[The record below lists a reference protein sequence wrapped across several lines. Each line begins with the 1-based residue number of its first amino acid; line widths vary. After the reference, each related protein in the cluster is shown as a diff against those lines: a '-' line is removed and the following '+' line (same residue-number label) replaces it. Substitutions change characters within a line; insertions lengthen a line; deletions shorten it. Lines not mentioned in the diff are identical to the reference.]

1 MDDLIKSEKKLF
13 SSLKN
18 GLQNDYIS
26 IDKSFVPKLN
36 SNKLNRF
43 YSEDTSFWFAR
54 LKIKDEKTIY
64 YFGLN
69 NEEYE
74 TVKPDL
80 ILKFNAESSLSP
92 IKFVKDKVAILTK
105 LKHNNLDYAKK
116 LSKNFKI
123 SRKEDFYF
131 FILGEIESDDIL
143 NNIMLFIETIDYNVD
158 FKNNYLIIN
167 DEIPKLDLNNNSP
180 FDVLKN
186 NVQIMKIINYL
197 KTTPLNKELID
208 LIINYLFVM
217 DKNQNYTVNN
227 KVISYSFSINKY
239 FGFISNYFKDYE
251 QYLDLDVNDAFELF
265 KQNYF
270 KEVSE
275 IDNIFNIQEI
285 FYSDFLDDKDNLF
298 NEYLL
303 LKDSPKI
310 KFHLIPSYGLSDEDL
325 TNIFNNI
332 KKDIDNEIIT
342 ENDDLDLIIEYYFEQ
357 YVSDNNSKEIIK
369 YYNEFVNSD
378 SYNELLNRYP
388 SLNENDLEDIKNK
401 IKIDIKN
408 ENLTES
414 DINKRF
420 EIFFSKKYLE
430 VQYTSSLSK
439 EFEDTFKYKRYG
451 LFETEIQEIFEK
463 INNKIKNW
471 HYDWTIFDTDLQ
483 ETIEYHINQKLEEI
497 RSSTR
502 LKFEEV
508 FPNKKSIRIVLN
520 KLILPEKEYEDLKDI
535 IYKDIF
541 DLKIRSNDVKNEL
554 IINYYKFIK

>member
-270 KEVSE
+270 KKVSE
-275 IDNIFNIQEI
+275 LDNIFTTQKIL
-285 FYSDFLDDKDNLF
+285 YSDFLDDKDTLF

-369 YYNEFVNSD
+369 YFNEFVNSD
-378 SYNELLNRYP
+378 SYNELLCRYP
-388 SLNENDLEDIKNK
+388 TLNENDLDDIKNK
-401 IKIDIKN
+401 IKMDIKN
-408 ENLTES
+408 DNLTES